1 MSNNEKNYAV
11 EYPQITK
18 YYRRKMAAILKQ
30 IRHVLDKDVD
40 DYIEYLLSDE
50 ANTTDIK
57 PGIVLIDDCN
67 FMQDFI
73 RYINRQLVTNRR
85 ADNYTDKDC

>member
-1 MSNNEKNYAV
+1 MSNNEKNNAV
-11 EYPQITK
+11 ECPPMTR
-18 YYRRKMAAILKQ
+18 YYRRKMASILKQ

-40 DYIEYLLSDE
+40 NYIEYLLSDE
-50 ANTTDIK
+50 ANTTNIE

-67 FMQDFI
+67 FMLDFI